1 MKMNETIEMPKPPE
15 KIARETM
22 KVSKEAKDLLYLNK
36 NRGETYSDVIIKLAK
51 RWNSVFDKWSQ
62 HLVDEDMLNGE
73 CDCNLC
79 KAMSTSQN
87 LI

>member
-1 MKMNETIEMPKPPE
+1 MNKMIEMPKAPE
-15 KIARETM
+15 KIAKETM
-22 KVSKEAKDLLYLNK
+22 KVSKEAKDLLYKNK

-62 HLVDEDMLNGE
+62 HLVDKDMLNGE
-73 CDCNLC
+73 CYCDLC
-79 KAMSTSQN
+79 KAMSESQY